1 VRLVAVL
8 FALLFTAISTFADP
22 VEEVRQ
28 AEIAFAKAFADRD
41 AAKFFAFVADDA
53 TFLSGLRTA
62 TGKKQ
67 VVESW
72 TRYFNGPA
80 PFVWGPDRVSLS
92 ADGTLGLST
101 GPVYV
106 QGQHVGDY
114 ISTWRKTDGAWKIVF
129 DSNGPGAAPL
139 AENAAPHEEGF
150 VPTPDGV
157 KLHYRKIGNGP
168 ITMIVPL
175 GLVLYDAMKQ
185 FADIATVITYDLRSR
200 GRSTRAQDVNTLTIE
215 YDVKDLETVRAHFKV
230 EQFVP
235 LGYSYLGKMVVM
247 YAAAHPDRV
256 RRIVQMGP
264 VANREEPRVP
274 KQVVEDFGAPRED
287 VQRWQKLRAEGAAEK
302 TPREFCL
309 AQWQVLRYYM
319 VGDPKNAPGVKID
332 EMCGLENEWPVNFFM
347 PNFTKSLTDEELKKV
362 TMPSLIIHGT
372 KDRNASYEG
381 GRSWLT
387 ALPDARIVTIPGA
400 AHAMWVDDP
409 VTTFA
414 AIRHFLRGEWPLGS
428 VPSPASR
435 GEGQGE
441 GRELRKIRPSP

>member
-1 VRLVAVL
+1 MRLTAV
-8 FALLFTAISTFADP
+8 FATLLLTAIPAFAGA

-53 TFLSGLRTA
+53 TFLAGLSTA

-80 PFVWGPDRVSLS
+80 PFVWGPDRVSVS

-101 GPVYV
+101 GPIYV
-106 QGQHVGDY
+106 QGQHAGDY
-114 ISTWRKTDGAWKIVF
+114 ISTWRKTDGAWKVVF

-139 AENAAPHEEGF
+139 AENALPVEEGF
-150 VPTPDGV
+150 IPTPDGV
-157 KLHYRKIGNGP
+157 QLHYRKVGRGP
-168 ITMIVPL
+168 VTMIVPL

-185 FADIATVITYDLRSR
+185 FADVATVITYDLRSR
-200 GRSTRAQDVNTLTIE
+200 GRSSRAQDVNTLTIDQ
-215 YDVKDLETVRAHFKV
+215 DVRDLETVRAHFEV
-230 EQFVP
+230 QQFVP
-235 LGYSYLGKMVVM
+235 VGYSYLGKMVVM

-264 VANREEPRVP
+264 VANQEPPRKP
-274 KQVVEDFGAPRED
+274 QQVVEDFGAPAAD
-287 VQRWQKLRAEGAAEK
+287 LQRWQQLRAEGAIERIPK
-302 TPREFCL
+302 EFCL
-309 AQWQVLRYYM
+309 AQWQVMRYYM
-319 VGDPKNAPGVKID
+319 AGDPKNAPGVKFE
-332 EMCGLENEWPVNFFM
+332 EMCSLENEWPVHLNATFASIL
-347 PNFTKSLTDEELKKV
+347 PSINKAVLTDEQLKKV

-381 GRSWLT
+381 GRSWL
-387 ALPDARIVTIPGA
+387 ASLPDARIVTIPGA

-428 VPSPASR
+428 D
-435 GEGQGE
+435 
-441 GRELRKIRPSP
+441 

>member
-1 VRLVAVL
+1 MRFTILLA
-8 FALLFTAISTFADP
+8 ALLLTAVPGFADA

-62 TGKKQ
+62 AGKKQ

-80 PFVWGPDRVSLS
+80 PFVWGPDRVSVS

-114 ISTWRKTDGAWKIVF
+114 ISTWRKTGDTWKIVF
-129 DSNGPGAAPL
+129 DANGPGAAPL
-139 AENAAPHEEGF
+139 AENAAPFEEGF

-157 KLHYRKIGNGP
+157 KLHYRKVGQGP
-168 ITMIVPL
+168 VTLIVPL

-185 FADIATVITYDLRSR
+185 FADVATVITYDLRSR
-200 GRSTRAQDVNTLTIE
+200 GRSTRAQDVNTLTIDQ
-215 YDVKDLETVRAHFKV
+215 DVKDLETVRAHFKV

-235 LGYSYLGKMVVM
+235 VGYSYLGKMVVM

-264 VANREEPRVP
+264 VANEEPPRTP
-274 KQVVEDFGAPRED
+274 QRVVEDFGAPAADRE
-287 VQRWQKLRAEGAAEK
+287 RWQKLRAEGAMEK
-302 TPREFCL
+302 SPRDFCL
-309 AQWQVLRYYM
+309 AQWQVMRYYM
-319 VGDPKNAPGVKID
+319 VGDPKNAAGVQVD
-332 EMCGLENEWPVNFFM
+332 EMCSLENEWPLHLDPTFASVA
-347 PNFTKSLTDEELKKV
+347 PSISKSVLTGEQLKKV

-372 KDRNASYEG
+372 KDRNAAYDG
-381 GRSWLT
+381 GRSWLKL
-387 ALPDARIVTIPGA
+387 LPDARLVTIPGA

-414 AIRHFLRGEWPLGS
+414 AIRHFLRGEWPLG
-428 VPSPASR
+428 AR
-435 GEGQGE
+435 
-441 GRELRKIRPSP
+441 RN